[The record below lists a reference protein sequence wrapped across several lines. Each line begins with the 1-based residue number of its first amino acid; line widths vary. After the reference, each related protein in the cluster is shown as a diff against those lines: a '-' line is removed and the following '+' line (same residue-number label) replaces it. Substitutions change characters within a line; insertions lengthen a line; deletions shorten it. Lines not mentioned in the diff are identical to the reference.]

1 MNISYGVCIFTT
13 VITARLAE
21 SVILNESR
29 ELNEHTIQ
37 QIREDIARN
46 VAEGVPESIKKQITE
61 VRRELEKLKRTDFCT
76 EQMIDS
82 LRNLIVDMKD
92 QVDNSI
98 LENSNNSRTQ
108 VYSRSRLPSTQL
120 RNEADIVRGGIERS
134 VKLISQLI
142 RTEIIDS
149 NDLSLI

>member
-1 MNISYGVCIFTT
+1 MVFPITT
-13 VITARLAE
+13 
-21 SVILNESR
+21 VILNESR

-108 VYSRSRLPSTQL
+108 VHSRSILPL
-120 RNEADIVRGGIERS
+120 FCNHCER
-134 VKLISQLI
+134 
-142 RTEIIDS
+142 
-149 NDLSLI
+149 